1 MALRP
6 RVLRDNND
14 DRDVVLLALFAVET
28 LETRNNS
35 RPVTVVTTA

>member
-6 RVLRDNND
+6 RVLWDNND

-35 RPVTVVTTA
+35 RPVTVVATA